1 MSDRLFTEEELQIQ
15 SEKLDLDKERTLAR
29 YKPEFDSMKEL
40 IQALENYQSKY
51 GKESNVHFEIL
62 DLKAK
67 LLKNKESLEDFLK
80 VL

>member
-15 SEKLDLDKERTLAR
+15 SDKLDLDKERTLAR

-51 GKESNVHFEIL
+51 GKESNIYFEIL

>member
-15 SEKLDLDKERTLAR
+15 SDKLDLDKERTLAR

-51 GKESNVHFEIL
+51 GKESNVYFEIL

>member
-51 GKESNVHFEIL
+51 GKESNVYFEIL

>member
-15 SEKLDLDKERTLAR
+15 SDKLDLNKERTLAR

-51 GKESNVHFEIL
+51 GKESNVYFEIL

>member
-1 MSDRLFTEEELQIQ
+1 
-15 SEKLDLDKERTLAR
+15 
-29 YKPEFDSMKEL
+29 MKEL

-51 GKESNVHFEIL
+51 GKESNVYFEIL

-67 LLKNKESLEDFLK
+67 LLKNKESLEEFLK

>member
-51 GKESNVHFEIL
+51 GKESNVYFEIL

-67 LLKNKESLEDFLK
+67 LLKNKESLEEFLK

>member
-15 SEKLDLDKERTLAR
+15 SDKLDLDKERTLAR

-51 GKESNVHFEIL
+51 GKESNVYFEIL

-67 LLKNKESLEDFLK
+67 LLKNKESLEEFLK